1 MTKRK
6 NVSIMHTDLKEDGG
20 DTPLCNAGKNFV
32 IPRDTRTQR
41 PQFEYVNEI
50 FALLGCYADYIGS

>member
-1 MTKRK
+1 
-6 NVSIMHTDLKEDGG
+6 MHTDLKEDGG